1 VLVIAIK
8 VDSVIIW
15 GIASVNGVVK
25 EKSSNRSYCP
35 DSEDSH
41 FVIAAA

>member
-1 VLVIAIK
+1 MK

-25 EKSSNRSYCP
+25 EKSSSSSHCP
-35 DSEDSH
+35 TGDNSH